1 MYNGENMKVYFVG
14 SGPGDPELITL
25 KAKRILEKADVVVY
39 ASSLVDDRILS
50 FIRPEADVYTS
61 APLTFREIVE
71 LLRREAEKG
80 RVVVRLHS
88 GDASIY
94 GAMGEQIAE
103 LEKHSIECEVVPG
116 VSSFLAAAA
125 LLKKEYTVPGVSQT
139 VIISRISG
147 RTDVPERERLSL
159 LAEHGASMVI
169 FLSIAKI
176 DEVIDELRHGYNI
189 DTPVAVVYRATREGE
204 EVILG
209 NLGDICEK
217 VREKGIKKTA
227 LILVGNF
234 LRETENSKLYSEN
247 FSHSYRKL

>member
-1 MYNGENMKVYFVG
+1 MKVYFVG

-39 ASSLVDDRILS
+39 ASSLVDDRILG
-50 FIRPEADVYTS
+50 FIRPEAEVYTS
-61 APLTFREIVE
+61 APLTLREIVE

-94 GAMGEQIAE
+94 GAIGEQITE
-103 LEKHSIECEVVPG
+103 LEKHGIECEVVPG

-159 LAEHGASMVI
+159 LAEHGASM
-169 FLSIAKI
+169 
-176 DEVIDELRHGYNI
+176 
-189 DTPVAVVYRATREGE
+189 
-204 EVILG
+204 
-209 NLGDICEK
+209 
-217 VREKGIKKTA
+217 
-227 LILVGNF
+227 
-234 LRETENSKLYSEN
+234 
-247 FSHSYRKL
+247 